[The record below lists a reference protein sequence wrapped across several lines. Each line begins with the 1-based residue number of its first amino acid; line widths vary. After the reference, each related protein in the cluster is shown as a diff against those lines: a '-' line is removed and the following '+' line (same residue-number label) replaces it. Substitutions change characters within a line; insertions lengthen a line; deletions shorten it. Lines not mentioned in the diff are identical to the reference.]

1 MKYLLLTF
9 ALSLCGCYTVSSED
23 AELRTV
29 PVTNNQH
36 IIPNSGKSQGM
47 PGVMY

>member
-1 MKYLLLTF
+1 MKYLLLIST
-9 ALSLCGCYTVSSED
+9 LSLCGCYNVSSDE
-23 AELRTV
+23 AEFRTV

-36 IIPNSGKSQGM
+36 IIPNQGKNQGM